1 MTTTEAQFEAQFE
14 AQSLDFEGLR
24 IEYDARVLT
33 PRPWT
38 AEQSRWAAELI
49 REAPPGS
56 VLELCAGAG
65 HIGLLAVTLAP
76 RPLVCVDKDAVACSY
91 LRRNAALAGVPVD
104 VREGS
109 LDAVLGDDEE
119 FAVIVADPPWVRTSD
134 VGRFPDDP
142 VTAIDGGDDGLDL
155 ARTCLDVIDRHLVVG
170 GSALLQV
177 GPLGQARR
185 ITTLV
190 ASYDELD
197 VVEVRGYERGALLRI
212 DRATTEAA

>member
-1 MTTTEAQFEAQFE
+1 MTTTEAQFV
-14 AQSLDFEGLR
+14 DFEGLR

-33 PRPWT
+33 PRAWT
-38 AEQSRWAAELI
+38 AAQSRWAAELI
-49 REAPPGS
+49 REAPPGP

-76 RPLVCVDKDAVACSY
+76 RPLVCVDKDAAACGF
-91 LRRNAALAGVPVD
+91 LLRNAALAGISVD

-109 LDAVLGDDEE
+109 MDAVLEDDEE

-134 VGRFPDDP
+134 VGRFPEDP
-142 VTAIDGGDDGLDL
+142 VSAIDGGDDGLDL
-155 ARTCLDVIDRHLVVG
+155 ARACLDVIDRHLVVG

-177 GPLGQARR
+177 GPLGQAQRVAA
-185 ITTLV
+185 LV

-197 VVEVRGYERGALLRI
+197 VVAVRGFERGALLQI
-212 DRATTEAA
+212 DRADFAAA